1 MTAHSLNPR
10 PRVLDMRNTQVVILC
25 GGLGTRLRPAV
36 PHLPKSLA
44 PVAGRPFLDY
54 ILSGIA
60 AASMRNVLL
69 CTGHY
74 GDAVEQHYAGSTASR
89 HGLRIDYSREQESL
103 GTAGA
108 LCNARR
114 SIRSNPFLVINGD
127 SLLEIN
133 FQEFVAWH
141 LASGAVA
148 TLALTRVADS
158 RRYGSVVLEANG
170 EIRRFA
176 EKVEPT
182 PNGFGREGAL
192 INAGV
197 YALDRSVLDAIP
209 SSPPMISFEKDIF
222 PTLIGRGLFGFVTTG
237 FFIDIGVPGE
247 YQRAQTVIPRR
258 SALACSYSS

>member
-1 MTAHSLNPR
+1 MTASSLNSR
-10 PRVLDMRNTQVVILC
+10 SRVLDLQNTHALVLC

-54 ILSGIA
+54 VLSTLA
-60 AASMRNVLL
+60 AASIRNVLL
-69 CTGHY
+69 CTGHS
-74 GDAVEQHYAGSTASR
+74 GDAVEQQYASSSDSHHT
-89 HGLRIDYSREQESL
+89 LRIEYSREQHAL

-108 LCNARR
+108 LRNARLA
-114 SIRSNPFLVINGD
+114 IRSNPFLVLNGD

-133 FQEFVAWH
+133 FEEFLAWH
-141 LASGAVA
+141 LASSAVA

-158 RRYGSVVLEANG
+158 RRYGSVLLESNG
-170 EIRRFA
+170 QIRRFA

-192 INAGV
+192 VNAGV

-209 SSPPMISFEKDIF
+209 SSPPAVSLEKEIF

-237 FFIDIGVPGE
+237 FFIDIGVPEE

-258 SALACSYSS
+258 SALAYSHSS